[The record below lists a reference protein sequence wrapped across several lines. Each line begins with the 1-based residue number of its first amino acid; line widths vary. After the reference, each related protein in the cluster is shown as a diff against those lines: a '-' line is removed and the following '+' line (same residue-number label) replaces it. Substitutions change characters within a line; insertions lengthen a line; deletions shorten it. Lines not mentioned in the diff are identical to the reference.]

1 MATFFA
7 LWTSCS
13 LPSRFQRRM
22 KCMTFSIRNSPFSY
36 HRIWQL
42 SWPIM
47 LSNISLPLVGT
58 VDVAMMGHLSDP
70 SYVGG
75 VGLGMLIFNLL
86 YFDFS
91 FLRMSTTGF
100 TARARRR
107 RQRGRDHVSACARAD
122 SGWIIRNSSS
132 ACLPHADLVCQHD
145 L

>member
-1 MATFFA
+1 
-7 LWTSCS
+7 
-13 LPSRFQRRM
+13 
-22 KCMTFSIRNSPFSY
+22 MTASVGNLPFSY
-36 HRIWQL
+36 HRIWKL

-47 LSNISLPLVGT
+47 LSNISIPIVGA
-58 VDVAMMGHLSDP
+58 VDVAIMGHLSEP
-70 SYVGG
+70 AYFGG

-107 RQRGRDHVSACARAD
+107 KQRGRDHVFACARAD

-132 ACLPHADLVCQHD
+132 AHPPHAELVCQHD